1 MGAIIT
7 FFQQK
12 EKQMNQKIIQLHDH
26 YIEEG
31 TNRREFLKKLAILT
45 GGTASALALL
55 PMLDYNFAHAE
66 TISRDDSRLNTS
78 YLDYPG
84 KTGNIRAYAA
94 SKKNNGRQPGVI
106 VIHEN
111 RGLNPHIEDITRRM
125 ALEGF
130 FALAPDALSPL
141 GGTPT
146 DPDKARDL
154 IGKLDNAQ
162 TVQNF
167 IAAAQY
173 LRTHPET
180 TGKVGVVGFCWGG
193 GMASQLAVQTQDIQA
208 SVPYYGIQP
217 AVIDV
222 PRIKAAL
229 LLHYAGLD
237 ERINKGIPD
246 YEAAL
251 KSAGID
257 YRIYMYDG
265 VNHAFNNDTNA
276 SRYNR
281 EAADLAWKRT
291 IEFLS
296 EKLIE

>member
-1 MGAIIT
+1 
-7 FFQQK
+7 
-12 EKQMNQKIIQLHDH
+12 MNQEIIQLHDH

-45 GGTASALALL
+45 GGTASALAIL
-55 PMLDYNFAHAE
+55 PMLDYNHAHAE
-66 TISRDDSRLNTS
+66 TISRDDSRLNTN

-84 KTGNIRAYAA
+84 KIGNISAYFAR
-94 SKKNNGRQPGVI
+94 KKTDGKQPGVI

-130 FALAPDALSPL
+130 TALAPDALSPL

-154 IGKLDNAQ
+154 IGKLDSKQ

-173 LRTHPET
+173 LKTHPKT
-180 TGKVGVVGFCWGG
+180 TGRVGVIGFCWGG
-193 GMASQLAVQTQDIQA
+193 GMANQLAVQTQDIQA
-208 SVPYYGIQP
+208 SVPYYGMQP
-217 AVIDV
+217 AAIDV
-222 PRIKAAL
+222 PKIKAAL

-257 YRIYMYDG
+257 YKLYMYDG
-265 VNHAFNNDTNA
+265 ANHAFNNDTNP
-276 SRYNR
+276 SRYNPV
-281 EAADLAWKRT
+281 AADLAWKRT

-296 EKLIE
+296 EKLME

>member
-1 MGAIIT
+1 
-7 FFQQK
+7 
-12 EKQMNQKIIQLHDH
+12 MNQKIIQLHDH

>member
-1 MGAIIT
+1 
-7 FFQQK
+7 
-12 EKQMNQKIIQLHDH
+12 MNQEIIQLHDH

-45 GGTASALALL
+45 GGTASALAFL
-55 PMLDYNFAHAE
+55 PMLDYNHAHAE
-66 TISRDDSRLNTS
+66 TISRDDSRLNTN

-84 KTGNIRAYAA
+84 KIGNISAYFAR
-94 SKKNNGRQPGVI
+94 KKTDGKQPGVI

-130 FALAPDALSPL
+130 TALAPDALSPL

-154 IGKLDNAQ
+154 IGKLDSKQ

-173 LRTHPET
+173 LKTHPKT
-180 TGKVGVVGFCWGG
+180 TGRVGVIGFCWGG
-193 GMASQLAVQTQDIQA
+193 GMANQLAVQTQDIQA
-208 SVPYYGIQP
+208 SVPYYGMQP
-217 AVIDV
+217 AAIDV
-222 PRIKAAL
+222 PKIKAAL

-257 YRIYMYDG
+257 YKLYMYDG
-265 VNHAFNNDTNA
+265 ANHAFSNDTNP
-276 SRYNR
+276 SRYNPV
-281 EAADLAWKRT
+281 AADLAWKRT

-296 EKLIE
+296 EKLME

>member
-1 MGAIIT
+1 
-7 FFQQK
+7 
-12 EKQMNQKIIQLHDH
+12 MNQDIIRLHDL

-31 TNRREFLKKLAILT
+31 LGRRQFLKKLALLA
-45 GGTASALALL
+45 GGAASGMALL
-55 PMLDYNFAHAE
+55 PMLDYNLALAE
-66 TISRDDSRLNTS
+66 TISRDDPRLDAD
-78 YLDYPG
+78 YLSYPG
-84 KTGNIRAYAA
+84 KSGNIRAYLAR
-94 SKKNNGRQPGVI
+94 KKTAGRQPGVI

-111 RGLNPHIEDITRRM
+111 RGLNSHIEDVTRRM

-130 FALAPDALSPL
+130 TALAPDALSPL
-141 GGTPT
+141 GGTPA

-154 IGKLDNAQ
+154 IRTLDKGQ
-162 TVQNF
+162 TEQNF

-173 LRTHPET
+173 LKTHPKT
-180 TGKVGVVGFCWGG
+180 TGRVGVIGFCWGG
-193 GMASQLAVQTQDIQA
+193 GMANQLAVQTPDIQA
-208 SVPYYGIQP
+208 SVPFYGKQP
-217 AVIDV
+217 AAVAV
-222 PRIKAAL
+222 PKIKAAL

-257 YRIYMYDG
+257 YKLYMYEG
-265 VNHAFNNDTNA
+265 ANHAFNNDTNA
-276 SRYNR
+276 SRYDP
-281 EAADLAWKRT
+281 EAAALAWKRT

>member
-1 MGAIIT
+1 
-7 FFQQK
+7 
-12 EKQMNQKIIQLHDH
+12 MNQEIIQLHDH

-45 GGTASALALL
+45 GGTASALAIL
-55 PMLDYNFAHAE
+55 PMLDYNHVHAE
-66 TISRDDSRLNTS
+66 TISREDSRLNTD

-84 KTGNIRAYAA
+84 KTGNIRAYFAR
-94 SKKNNGRQPGVI
+94 KKTKGKQPGVI

-130 FALAPDALSPL
+130 TALAPDALSPL

-154 IGKLDNAQ
+154 IKKLDSKQ
-162 TVQNF
+162 TVQDF

-173 LRTHPET
+173 LKTHSKT
-180 TGKVGVVGFCWGG
+180 TGRVGVIGFCWGG
-193 GMASQLAVQTQDIQA
+193 GMANQLAVQTQDIQA
-208 SVPYYGIQP
+208 SVPYYGMQP
-217 AVIDV
+217 GAIDV
-222 PRIKAAL
+222 PKIKSAL

-251 KSAGID
+251 KSSAID
-257 YRIYMYDG
+257 YKLYMYEG
-265 VNHAFNNDTNA
+265 ANHAFNNDTNP
-276 SRYNR
+276 SRYNP